1 MKFIPDDLLL
11 YAVTDRTWLK
21 GKTLAET
28 VEAALQGGVT
38 LIQLR
43 EKELDDE
50 GYLAEALEIKA
61 ICDRYEVPLIINDN
75 VDIALASGA
84 DGVHLGQKDGD
95 VAKARERLGKNKIIG
110 VSARTLEQ
118 ALKAQAI
125 VDEEVTTFMRWRE
138 SLALQPTIVDLL
150 GQGENIARRELRRSI
165 RQMGADPDPQIVAI
179 MERLAQSLAH
189 KIYHEPI
196 NYLKRRAQEEGVAQ
210 NLIHTT
216 RRIFNLDGEEIP
228 RDAHLNRKNK

>member
-1 MKFIPDDLLL
+1 MKFIADDLLL

-118 ALKAQAI
+118 ALKAQA
-125 VDEEVTTFMRWRE
+125 
-138 SLALQPTIVDLL
+138 
-150 GQGENIARRELRRSI
+150 N
-165 RQMGADPDPQIVAI
+165 GADYLGVGAAVGSKTKLDAQAVSHKVIQTISETVDIPVVAI
-179 MERLAQSLAH
+179 GGINRQNAMDLEGTKVRGIAVISDLFAQGDVKKAAQTLRGLAEQVTAR
-189 KIYHEPI
+189 E
-196 NYLKRRAQEEGVAQ
+196 
-210 NLIHTT
+210 
-216 RRIFNLDGEEIP
+216 
-228 RDAHLNRKNK
+228 

>member
-1 MKFIPDDLLL
+1 MKFIADDLLL

-118 ALKAQAI
+118 ALKAQA
-125 VDEEVTTFMRWRE
+125 
-138 SLALQPTIVDLL
+138 
-150 GQGENIARRELRRSI
+150 N
-165 RQMGADPDPQIVAI
+165 GADYLGVGAAFGSKTKLDAQAVSHKVIQTISETVDIPVVAI
-179 MERLAQSLAH
+179 GGTNRQNAMDLKGTKVRGIAVISDLFAQGDVKKAAQTLRGLAEQVTAR
-189 KIYHEPI
+189 E
-196 NYLKRRAQEEGVAQ
+196 
-210 NLIHTT
+210 
-216 RRIFNLDGEEIP
+216 
-228 RDAHLNRKNK
+228 